1 MSFVFPVL
9 LGGLTLI
16 GVPILLHLI
25 MRQKP
30 KHLLFPAFRFL
41 LQRHRT
47 NQRKLQLRHL
57 LLLALR
63 LLLVAGVCLAL
74 ARHKLFSSRLNL
86 SGERPIAA
94 VLVFDTSFSMGYV
107 SGGKD
112 RLETARQR
120 ALELLA
126 ELPEGSRV
134 AVLDTAEPGGEW
146 LPTLSLARDRIGDL
160 KLRPANSPVTTRLAE
175 AYRLLADLDQET
187 ESGDD
192 ALPKFLYIFSDRTQ
206 DSWDQSRVK
215 DLQQL
220 RDRLATEAHAVLVDV
235 GVDKPVDLALVAV
248 EMPRQVVPTDDTAQL
263 KVTVR
268 STGERVDTE
277 VVCRIDGKAAE
288 HKPIQLDAGQ
298 SRVVVFERRDLP
310 TGFHQA
316 EITLATNDALPFNNA
331 QFATFE
337 VRGGRRVL
345 ALVDDPNDAAA
356 WRTVFDVSKEFRCEV
371 HTVTEARRLSPTEDL
386 AKYQAICLLNVA
398 SPEHDLWQ
406 KLKSYVDKGGGL
418 AIAPGSDLDLK
429 AYNGDPIARELLPGR
444 LVKVVQAEKKKD
456 EKEARA
462 SWKEATYQHPVMAP
476 FKDWST
482 DPSID
487 FLQFPPAAF
496 RYWEVEPSPKPDSY
510 VIVSYDDK

>member
-1 MSFVFPVL
+1 
-9 LGGLTLI
+9 
-16 GVPILLHLI
+16 
-25 MRQKP
+25 
-30 KHLLFPAFRFL
+30 
-41 LQRHRT
+41 
-47 NQRKLQLRHL
+47 
-57 LLLALR
+57 
-63 LLLVAGVCLAL
+63 
-74 ARHKLFSSRLNL
+74 
-86 SGERPIAA
+86 
-94 VLVFDTSFSMGYV
+94 MGYV

-235 GVDKPVDLALVAV
+235 GVDKPVDLALVSV

-288 HKPIQLDAGQ
+288 HKPIKLDAGQ
-298 SRVVVFERRDLP
+298 SQVVVFERRDLP
-310 TGFHQA
+310 AGFHQA

-337 VRGGRRVL
+337 VRGVQGIPLRG
-345 ALVDDPNDAAA
+345 AHGGGSAAA
-356 WRTVFDVSKEFRCEV
+356 EPDRGSCQV
-371 HTVTEARRLSPTEDL
+371 
-386 AKYQAICLLNVA
+386 
-398 SPEHDLWQ
+398 
-406 KLKSYVDKGGGL
+406 
-418 AIAPGSDLDLK
+418 PG
-429 AYNGDPIARELLPGR
+429 YLPPQRGQPR
-444 LVKVVQAEKKKD
+444 
-456 EKEARA
+456 
-462 SWKEATYQHPVMAP
+462 P
-476 FKDWST
+476 
-482 DPSID
+482 
-487 FLQFPPAAF
+487 
-496 RYWEVEPSPKPDSY
+496 
-510 VIVSYDDK
+510 